1 MSIEAPVSR
10 FRKNNLKI
18 YIAVCIVATLW
29 LGYDG
34 YFNKKFK
41 EGHTGADGK
50 ADSTL
55 AFNQKAPPFFVGA
68 AVLFGVYLGMIRNK
82 KLVADENELV
92 IGGKKKIAYGSIKK
106 IDKTHFSS
114 KGHFIITY
122 KDEGGNE
129 VNWKAGDKDYDNLAA
144 ILDQLVAKI
153 S

>member
-41 EGHTGADGK
+41 ERHTGADGK

-82 KLVADENELV
+82 KLVADETELV
-92 IGGKKKIAYGSIKK
+92 IDGKKKIAYSSIEK

-114 KGHFIITY
+114 KGYFIITY